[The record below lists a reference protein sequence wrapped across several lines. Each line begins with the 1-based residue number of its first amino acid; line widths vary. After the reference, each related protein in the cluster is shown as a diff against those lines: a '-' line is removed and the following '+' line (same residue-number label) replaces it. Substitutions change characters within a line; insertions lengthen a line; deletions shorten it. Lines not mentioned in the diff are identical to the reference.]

1 MDKGKVLLVE
11 DDLFLRE
18 IYVKVLQAEGYT
30 VITADDGE
38 AGLHIGQS
46 NSDAKIMLLDVMLP
60 KMHGIDVLKQLKAN
74 PATQKL
80 PVVILTNLTEET
92 VVQEALRLGA
102 VGYLVKVRFTPL
114 QVVEK
119 VKEFI
124 NFQATPQQP
133 QS

>member
-18 IYVKVLQAEGYT
+18 LYVDVLKGEGYT

-46 NSDAKIMLLDVMLP
+46 NPDAKIMLLDIMLP
-60 KMHGIDVLKQLKAN
+60 KMHGVDVLKQLKAN

-80 PVVILTNLTEET
+80 PIVMLTNLTEES
-92 VVQEALRLGA
+92 VVQEALHVGA
-102 VGYLVKVRFTPL
+102 AGYLVKVKFTPPE
-114 QVVEK
+114 VIAK
-119 VKEFI
+119 VKAFI
-124 NFQATPQQP
+124 AFNEQHAQ
-133 QS
+133 

>member
-1 MDKGKVLLVE
+1 MDKGKILLVE

-18 IYVKVLQAEGYT
+18 LYEDVLKGEGYN

-46 NSDAKIMLLDVMLP
+46 NPDAKVMLLDIMLP

-80 PVVILTNLTEET
+80 PVVVLTNLTEDS
-92 VVQEALRLGA
+92 VIQEALHVGA
-102 VGYLVKVRFTPL
+102 AGYLIKVKFTPPEVVAKVRD
-114 QVVEK
+114 
-119 VKEFI
+119 FI
-124 NFQATPQQP
+124 KFNEQHQQ
-133 QS
+133 